1 MYFNNRKLALSIFW
15 VVLGAVLI
23 GLSVAEI
30 IDPTLYSAMGAALA
44 VIGVLQIRRNLKY
57 RKDPEY
63 REKIDIEMGDERL
76 TNLRMRSWAW
86 TGYATVLAAAVG
98 SLIAMALGQEVVQTV
113 LGYTVCFVLVV
124 YWISYLILN
133 KKY

>member
-15 VVLGAVLI
+15 IVLGAVLL
-23 GLSVAEI
+23 GLSIAGVLNDSVYAG
-30 IDPTLYSAMGAALA
+30 MGAALM
-44 VIGVLQIRRNLKY
+44 VIGAMQVYRNLKY

-63 REKIDIEMGDERL
+63 REKIDIELGDERL
-76 TNLRMRSWAW
+76 TNLRLRSWAW

-98 SLIAMALGQEVVQTV
+98 SLIAMAMGQELVQTV

-124 YWISYLILN
+124 YWVSYFILN